1 MAEVAAAQSTEALK
15 VTSIK
20 SLAESSALN
29 NVPSAYGFTIN
40 PNDEADP
47 NDPEFAIPI
56 VDMSL
61 LTSGSPEQR
70 SKIIHDLVKICQEW
84 GFFIAIN
91 HGVPESLMKAMIE
104 ACHGFFSLPDE
115 EKNEFKSGNDVL
127 EMFKYGTSY
136 NLALDKF
143 LLWRDFFKV
152 RVHPEF
158 YSLYKPACFSEVS
171 MEFSKRAREVALEIT
186 RAISES
192 LGLEPNYIHN
202 AMNMDRG
209 IQMLA
214 ANYYPPCPRP
224 EHAIGI
230 PHHTDHGLVTL
241 LIQNEMKGLQVEHN
255 GKWLTVDGPPNGFFV
270 NLADQM
276 QILTNGKYKSV
287 MHRATVNNKATRIS
301 IAIPH
306 GPSVDTIVAPAP
318 ELLEKEGQAPKYL
331 AMNYKEYI
339 QLQQSGKNYMKST
352 FDHIRV

>member
-1 MAEVAAAQSTEALK
+1 MVPFYQLMTKNEKFEMAEVAAAQSTEALK

-20 SLAESSALN
+20 SLAESPALN
-29 NVPSAYGFTIN
+29 SVPSAYGFTIN

-104 ACHGFFSLPDE
+104 TCHGFFSLPDE

-270 NLADQM
+270 NLADQIFLLM
-276 QILTNGKYKSV
+276 VNT
-287 MHRATVNNKATRIS
+287 RA
-301 IAIPH
+301 
-306 GPSVDTIVAPAP
+306 
-318 ELLEKEGQAPKYL
+318 
-331 AMNYKEYI
+331 
-339 QLQQSGKNYMKST
+339 
-352 FDHIRV
+352 

>member
-1 MAEVAAAQSTEALK
+1 
-15 VTSIK
+15 
-20 SLAESSALN
+20 
-29 NVPSAYGFTIN
+29 
-40 PNDEADP
+40 
-47 NDPEFAIPI
+47 
-56 VDMSL
+56 
-61 LTSGSPEQR
+61 
-70 SKIIHDLVKICQEW
+70 
-84 GFFIAIN
+84 
-91 HGVPESLMKAMIE
+91 
-104 ACHGFFSLPDE
+104 
-115 EKNEFKSGNDVL
+115 
-127 EMFKYGTSY
+127 MFKYGTSY

-158 YSLYKPACFSEVS
+158 YSLYKPGCFSEVS
-171 MEFSKRAREVALEIT
+171 MEFSKRSREVALEIT

-192 LGLEPNYIHN
+192 LGLEPNYIHD
-202 AMNMDRG
+202 AMNMERG

-214 ANYYPPCPRP
+214 ANYYPPCPQP

-241 LIQNEMKGLQVEHN
+241 LIQNKMNGLQVEHN
-255 GKWLTVDGPPNGFFV
+255 GKWLTVDGPANGFFV

-339 QLQQSGKNYMKST
+339 QLQQSEKNYMKST
-352 FDHIRV
+352 FDHIRA

>member
-1 MAEVAAAQSTEALK
+1 MDTLK

-20 SLAESSALN
+20 SLAESPALN
-29 NVPSAYGFTIN
+29 SVPSTYAFNIN
-40 PNDEADP
+40 PNEEADR

-61 LTSGSPEQR
+61 LTSGSPDQR
-70 SKIIHDLVKICQEW
+70 SKIIHDLRKICQEW

-91 HGVPESLMKAMIE
+91 HGVPESLMKAMID
-104 ACHGFFSLPDE
+104 ACHGFFTLPDK
-115 EKNEFKSGNDVL
+115 EKQEFKSGNDVL
-127 EMFKYGTSY
+127 EMFEYGTSF
-136 NLALDKF
+136 NPATDKV

-158 YSLYKPACFSEVS
+158 YSLYKPSCFSEIS
-171 MEFSKRAREVALEIT
+171 REFSKRSREVALEIT

-192 LGLEPNYIHN
+192 LGLEPNYIYD

-209 IQMLA
+209 LQMLA
-214 ANYYPPCPRP
+214 ANYYPPCPQP

-230 PHHTDHGLVTL
+230 PHHTDHGLITL
-241 LIQNEMKGLQVEHN
+241 LIQNEMNGLQVEHN
-255 GKWLTVDGPPNGFFV
+255 GKWLTVDGPTNCFFV

-287 MHRATVNNKATRIS
+287 MHRATLNNKATRIS

-306 GPSVDTIVAPAP
+306 GPSVDTIIAPAP
-318 ELLEKEGQAPKYL
+318 ELMEKEGEAPKYL

-339 QLQQSGKNYMKST
+339 KLQRSGKIYMKYT
-352 FDHIRV
+352 FDHIRA

>member
-47 NDPEFAIPI
+47 NNPGFAIPI
-56 VDMSL
+56 VNMSPQDL
-61 LTSGSPEQR
+61 QNNSQKSSMTS
-70 SKIIHDLVKICQEW
+70 SK
-84 GFFIAIN
+84 FAIN

-202 AMNMDRG
+202 VMNMDRG

-214 ANYYPPCPRP
+214 ANYYPPCPQP

-276 QILTNGKYKSV
+276 QILTNGKYKRV

-306 GPSVDTIVAPAP
+306 GPSVDTVVAPAP

>member
-1 MAEVAAAQSTEALK
+1 MAPVAAQTMD

-20 SLAESSALN
+20 LLAETPALS
-29 NVPSAYGFTIN
+29 NVPSAFAFNIN

-47 NDPEFAIPI
+47 NDPKFTIPI

-61 LTSGSPEQR
+61 LTSRSPDQR

-84 GFFIAIN
+84 GFFIT
-91 HGVPESLMKAMIE
+91 LMKAMID

-115 EKNEFKSGNDVL
+115 EKEEFKSGNDVR

-136 NLALDKF
+136 NLALDKV
-143 LLWRDFFKV
+143 LLWRDFFKA

-158 YSLYKPACFSEVS
+158 YSFYKPACFSEVS
-171 MEFSKRAREVALEIT
+171 MEFSKRTREVALEIT

-192 LGLEPNYIHN
+192 LGLEPNYIHDV
-202 AMNMDRG
+202 MNMDRG
-209 IQMLA
+209 LQILA
-214 ANYYPPCPRP
+214 INYHPPCPLP

-230 PHHTDHGLVTL
+230 PHHTDHGL
-241 LIQNEMKGLQVEHN
+241 QVEQN
-255 GKWLTVDGPPNGFFV
+255 GKWLTVNGPTNGFFV

-276 QILTNGKYKSV
+276 QILTDGKYKSV
-287 MHRATVNNKATRIS
+287 MHRATVNNKATMIS

-306 GPSVDTIVAPAP
+306 GPSVDTIIAPAP
-318 ELLEKEGQAPKYL
+318 ELLEKEGQAPKYIG
-331 AMNYKEYI
+331 MNYKEYI

-352 FDHIRV
+352 FDHILT